1 MGLRVLGTMGL
12 QWDNWVFVSWGG
24 GGVTLRCGGEVGCLE
39 IE

>member
-24 GGVTLRCGGEVGCLE
+24 GLHFAVVVVKLGALR
-39 IE
+39 